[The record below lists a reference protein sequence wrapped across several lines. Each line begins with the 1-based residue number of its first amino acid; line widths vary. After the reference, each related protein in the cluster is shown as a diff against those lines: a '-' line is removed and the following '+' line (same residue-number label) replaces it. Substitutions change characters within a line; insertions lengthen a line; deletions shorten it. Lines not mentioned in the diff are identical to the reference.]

1 MESSAAFLE
10 RGAQFGISSSLLK
23 KLQDKNLSTFG
34 QFAFISSFQ
43 PGSSDEKPFVRA
55 LAAALDVDESAIES
69 GVLAAF
75 RRLYFESHTL
85 TLGDLRA
92 RMERR
97 DDDQPR
103 KLPMAERAERLA
115 QLKAQLTGVTID
127 VQLEPA
133 HRLVDAVN
141 QQIEDNCVKYV
152 PIKDCLSR
160 ESELMHQKHETAIDF
175 LPDGTMK
182 LSKKQKEIHADTT
195 GELKVKM
202 AMQRRALAYH
212 MAGAC
217 SYNVLDGIIS
227 RMFALLTKEPTAGMR
242 SITLQQII
250 HADRELWMQAAQSTR
265 GKILGSAGRPLE
277 DELQK
282 LQDSPEVRYH
292 LLPTQ
297 SQGVKRNQD
306 DESEVPVKKGKKFK
320 KGKGKEGKGSFKLPE
335 NCVPMTPSKQRIC
348 FQYNRKRCNHQDAA
362 QCSRGLHVCWKDKC
376 HGKHPGDDCKA

>member
-182 LSKKQKEIHADTT
+182 LSKKQ
-195 GELKVKM
+195 
-202 AMQRRALAYH
+202 
-212 MAGAC
+212 
-217 SYNVLDGIIS
+217 DGY
-227 RMFALLTKEPTAGMR
+227 AT
-242 SITLQQII
+242 
-250 HADRELWMQAAQSTR
+250 QSTSLSHGR
-265 GKILGSAGRPLE
+265 CMFVQCAGWHHI
-277 DELQK
+277 K
-282 LQDSPEVRYH
+282 
-292 LLPTQ
+292 
-297 SQGVKRNQD
+297 N
-306 DESEVPVKKGKKFK
+306 
-320 KGKGKEGKGSFKLPE
+320 
-335 NCVPMTPSKQRIC
+335 
-348 FQYNRKRCNHQDAA
+348 
-362 QCSRGLHVCWKDKC
+362 VCASD
-376 HGKHPGDDCKA
+376 

>member
-1 MESSAAFLE
+1 MQHFMFQDNAKQTRPKSHEFDARVNIAFPCNHCFSFLLHAFDLMESSAAFLE

-43 PGSSDEKPFVRA
+43 PGSSDEKPLVRA

-103 KLPMAERAERLA
+103 KLPYGRT
-115 QLKAQLTGVTID
+115 KAQLTGVTID

-141 QQIEDNCVKYV
+141 QQIEGNCIKYV

-160 ESELMHQKHETAIDF
+160 ESELMHQKHETSIDF

-202 AMQRRALAYH
+202 ALQRRAPAYH

-282 LQDSPEVRYH
+282 LQGSPEVRYH

-297 SQGVKRNQD
+297 SQGVKRIHD
-306 DESEVPVKKGKKFK
+306 DESDVPVKKG
-320 KGKGKEGKGSFKLPE
+320 
-335 NCVPMTPSKQRIC
+335 
-348 FQYNRKRCNHQDAA
+348 
-362 QCSRGLHVCWKDKC
+362 
-376 HGKHPGDDCKA
+376 

>member
-103 KLPMAERAERLA
+103 KLCMAERAERLA

-160 ESELMHQKHETAIDF
+160 ESELMHHRFQ
-175 LPDGTMK
+175 L
-182 LSKKQKEIHADTT
+182 
-195 GELKVKM
+195 
-202 AMQRRALAYH
+202 H
-212 MAGAC
+212 M
-217 SYNVLDGIIS
+217 
-227 RMFALLTKEPTAGMR
+227 
-242 SITLQQII
+242 
-250 HADRELWMQAAQSTR
+250 
-265 GKILGSAGRPLE
+265 
-277 DELQK
+277 
-282 LQDSPEVRYH
+282 
-292 LLPTQ
+292 
-297 SQGVKRNQD
+297 
-306 DESEVPVKKGKKFK
+306 
-320 KGKGKEGKGSFKLPE
+320 
-335 NCVPMTPSKQRIC
+335 
-348 FQYNRKRCNHQDAA
+348 
-362 QCSRGLHVCWKDKC
+362 
-376 HGKHPGDDCKA
+376 